1 LFGVA
6 WAGMV
11 QAQTVPERTDYSF
24 KGFSGLN
31 LMRDSVDLAP
41 GEAVQLDNFMLDRF
55 GVLHKRY
62 GVQNWNDSLL
72 SGGHIRDIHYVDD
85 GSGNKS
91 IFFIAYDDSTSNY
104 VLYRLPGWTDTTT
117 SWYPLRVG
125 YENGEITQTVSATKT
140 IIGTS
145 TKWMLRVSP
154 GDVISWNGNIRTVSE
169 VYNDTS
175 FGVTTA
181 ISDDATNY
189 SYKIFKTTTADASLS
204 TWNGQLFVADAEGL
218 PWVFKDSIFTF
229 LIFVD
234 SGTVD
239 TTFSIEDTLLPWY
252 GMQTPKYQVYPTLHI
267 QGDRVVSD
275 TNLFDDTFNNG
286 AQVDSVGNLFCI
298 DLFIYTQRKVN
309 AGKYFFF
316 RSPIKTVNAYGNVLV
331 LEDEVI
337 VENFSNNLVAQ
348 PSASAL
354 NFSRYGNYEIHYNVY
369 SPTGQVSTYTTD
381 AVIRWYIKHPNTGH
395 ATTIKEYLSDQR
407 KSYIENYAGFYIMN
421 SNNATYTSE
430 ISESTGPYIYYDS
443 TLSFDVGDKYYIFQK
458 PPYSFVTYRPNFGD
472 TLQIDQTYYSQ
483 IYFWRNRMYAIG
495 KRLKQKLVKYPWV
508 PADTT
513 ESDSTNYERVWYS
526 DLALPQIVYP
536 DYNFDITG
544 AHTDVDRGYFTGT
557 RCRSFFGLRDVL
569 YVITDNNIFAISGEP
584 EPTPDN
590 FYITRVINGVGT
602 NQPRGT
608 ITTKNKHA
616 YIMNT
621 EGIWRFDGRIIEKI
635 SYRID
640 PLIEQ
645 YRNSSM
651 VAGQFKDNLFFSYPD
666 SDITVVL
673 HEPTQAFTLWDFGME
688 CMNNQFVAIDS
699 NYFLFWLADFRATVG
714 FKGC

>member
-1 LFGVA
+1 
-6 WAGMV
+6 
-11 QAQTVPERTDYSF
+11 
-24 KGFSGLN
+24 
-31 LMRDSVDLAP
+31 
-41 GEAVQLDNFMLDRF
+41 
-55 GVLHKRY
+55 
-62 GVQNWNDSLL
+62 
-72 SGGHIRDIHYVDD
+72 
-85 GSGNKS
+85 
-91 IFFIAYDDSTSNY
+91 
-104 VLYRLPGWTDTTT
+104 
-117 SWYPLRVG
+117 
-125 YENGEITQTVSATKT
+125 
-140 IIGTS
+140 
-145 TKWMLRVSP
+145 
-154 GDVISWNGNIRTVSE
+154 
-169 VYNDTS
+169 
-175 FGVTTA
+175 
-181 ISDDATNY
+181 
-189 SYKIFKTTTADASLS
+189 
-204 TWNGQLFVADAEGL
+204 
-218 PWVFKDSIFTF
+218 
-229 LIFVD
+229 
-234 SGTVD
+234 
-239 TTFSIEDTLLPWY
+239 
-252 GMQTPKYQVYPTLHI
+252 
-267 QGDRVVSD
+267 
-275 TNLFDDTFNNG
+275 
-286 AQVDSVGNLFCI
+286 
-298 DLFIYTQRKVN
+298 
-309 AGKYFFF
+309 
-316 RSPIKTVNAYGNVLV
+316 
-331 LEDEVI
+331 
-337 VENFSNNLVAQ
+337 
-348 PSASAL
+348 
-354 NFSRYGNYEIHYNVY
+354 
-369 SPTGQVSTYTTD
+369 
-381 AVIRWYIKHPNTGH
+381 
-395 ATTIKEYLSDQR
+395 
-407 KSYIENYAGFYIMN
+407 
-421 SNNATYTSE
+421 
-430 ISESTGPYIYYDS
+430 
-443 TLSFDVGDKYYIFQK
+443 
-458 PPYSFVTYRPNFGD
+458 
-472 TLQIDQTYYSQ
+472 
-483 IYFWRNRMYAIG
+483 MYAIG

-651 VAGQFKDNLFFSYPD
+651 VAGQFEDNLFFSYPD

-699 NYFLFWLADFRATVG
+699 NYFLFSTYTDSAYILKYPRDYATYCDDFRATVG